1 MIIFG
6 PIIQRDFPRG
16 MIYFILGLF
25 YGLVPISN
33 SSICFLKPFKKNQM
47 IMGLGIVSGSLSGAT
62 GTIWVFNKVKDHEKI
77 LFNGEGMVKRVEIY
91 SLQV

>member
-1 MIIFG
+1 
-6 PIIQRDFPRG
+6 
-16 MIYFILGLF
+16 
-25 YGLVPISN
+25 
-33 SSICFLKPFKKNQM
+33 M

-77 LFNGEGMVKRVEIY
+77 LFNGEAMVKRVEIK